1 MECAFMGNEELNAGF
16 LVLDEKPKLLMF
28 NSEAV
33 KILTYPTT
41 SQLTKC
47 VDTFLVDRICTR
59 LVTGRSSEGL
69 TFAGEFKS
77 GNRRYVCRA
86 FDLSVNA
93 LTAQTNG
100 TSQRTKVL
108 LLERNLSRVNALS
121 SASRLFG
128 FTLRENQTVELLL
141 QGLTSKEIASR
152 LGISPNTVKA
162 FVRMVMVKM
171 GVTTRSGIVGKLF
184 VSQS

>member
-1 MECAFMGNEELNAGF
+1 
-16 LVLDEKPKLLMF
+16 
-28 NSEAV
+28 
-33 KILTYPTT
+33 
-41 SQLTKC
+41 
-47 VDTFLVDRICTR
+47 
-59 LVTGRSSEGL
+59 
-69 TFAGEFKS
+69 
-77 GNRRYVCRA
+77 VCRA

>member
-1 MECAFMGNEELNAGF
+1 MEHARMGNEELNAGF
-16 LVLDEKPKLLMF
+16 LVLDDKPKLLMF

-33 KILTYPTT
+33 KILAYPTI
-41 SQLTKC
+41 SQKIKC
-47 VDTFLVDRICTR
+47 LDTFLADRICKG
-59 LVTGRSSEGL
+59 LVTGHSGAGL
-69 TFAGEFKS
+69 MFTNEFKS

-100 TSQRTKVL
+100 TSQQTKVL

-141 QGLTSKEIASR
+141 QGLTSEEIACR

>member
-1 MECAFMGNEELNAGF
+1 MGNEELNAGF
-16 LVLDEKPKLLMF
+16 LVLDDKPKLLMF

-33 KILTYPTT
+33 KILTYPTI
-41 SQLTKC
+41 SQKIKC
-47 VDTFLVDRICTR
+47 LDTFLTDRICKG
-59 LVTGRSSEGL
+59 LVTGHSGAGL
-69 TFAGEFKS
+69 TFTHEFKS

-86 FDLSVNA
+86 FELSVNA

-100 TSQRTKVL
+100 TSQQTKVL

-152 LGISPNTVKA
+152 LGIRPNTVQA